1 MENLILIGMPSSGK
15 STIGPLLAERLSME
29 FLDTDRLL
37 VERAGESLA
46 DQIAEVG
53 ETAFLGREGALLAAL
68 SVENTVVA
76 TGGSAVYSDE
86 GMKNLGR
93 LGRIVYLAIDEAEV
107 RRRVGDL
114 GARGVIYHG
123 NYDLAGIYSER
134 TRLYRA
140 YADLT
145 VDITGLTVK
154 DALAALLVALDAPL
168 DRA

>member
-15 STIGPLLAERLSME
+15 STIGPLLAARLSMG

-37 VERAGESLA
+37 EKQAGKSLA
-46 DQIAEVG
+46 DQITEVG
-53 ETAFLGREGALLAAL
+53 ETAFLAREGALLATL
-68 SVENTVVA
+68 SVENIVVA
-76 TGGSAVYSDE
+76 TGGSAVYSE
-86 GMKNLGR
+86 QGMRNLGQI
-93 LGRIVYLAIDEAEV
+93 GRIVYLALDEAEV

-123 NYDLAGIYSER
+123 NSDIGGIYAER

-145 VDITGLTVK
+145 VDVTGLTVE
-154 DALAALLVALDAPL
+154 DALAALLAALGALP